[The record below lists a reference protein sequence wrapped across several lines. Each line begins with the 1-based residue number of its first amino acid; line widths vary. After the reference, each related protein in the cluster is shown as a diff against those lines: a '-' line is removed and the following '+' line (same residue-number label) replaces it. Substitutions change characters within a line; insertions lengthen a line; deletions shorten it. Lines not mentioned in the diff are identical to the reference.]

1 MITVDL
7 NDTDLTDAGTEAGPI
22 RVAFPFHRAIGT
34 ASTAAVLFELEPG
47 DALATH
53 TDSAEEILLILAGEG
68 EAHVGDE
75 RGLVRTGQVAVVPA
89 MAPHGIRNTGDTTLR
104 VLGFF
109 SSSTVVSEFE
119 EPMGPDGGARH
130 RHRRV
135 LPDLREG
142 ARRARGLTSP
152 VELDAGSGNIW

>member
-7 NDTDLTDAGTEAGPI
+7 NEIQLMDSGTEGGPD
-22 RVAFPFHRAIGT
+22 RVTFPFHSGTGT
-34 ASTAAVLFELEPG
+34 ASTAAVLFEVEPG
-47 DALATH
+47 NALGTH

-75 RGLVRTGQVAVVPA
+75 RELVTAGQIAVVPA

-109 SSSTVVSEFE
+109 SSSTVVSQFE
-119 EPMGPDGGARH
+119 EPLGPDGEKVAVIGATFPILTTEPSA
-130 RHRRV
+130 
-135 LPDLREG
+135 LP
-142 ARRARGLTSP
+142 
-152 VELDAGSGNIW
+152 V

>member
-7 NDTDLTDAGTEAGPI
+7 NEIQLMDSGTEGGPD
-22 RVAFPFHRAIGT
+22 RVMFSFYSGTGT
-34 ASTAAVLFELEPG
+34 ASTAAVLFEVEPG
-47 DALATH
+47 NALGTH

-75 RGLVRTGQVAVVPA
+75 RELVTAGQIAVVPA

-109 SSSTVVSEFE
+109 SSSTVVSQFE
-119 EPMGPDGGARH
+119 EPLGPDGEKVAVIGATFPILTTEPSA
-130 RHRRV
+130 
-135 LPDLREG
+135 LP
-142 ARRARGLTSP
+142 
-152 VELDAGSGNIW
+152 V

>member
-7 NDTDLTDAGTEAGPI
+7 NEIELMDSGTEGGPD
-22 RVAFPFHRAIGT
+22 RVTFPFHSGTGT
-34 ASTAAVLFELEPG
+34 ASTAAVLFEVEPG
-47 DALATH
+47 NALGTH

-75 RGLVRTGQVAVVPA
+75 RELVTAGQIAVVPA

-109 SSSTVVSEFE
+109 SSSTVVSQFE
-119 EPMGPDGGARH
+119 EPLGPDGEKVAVIGATFPILTTEPSA
-130 RHRRV
+130 
-135 LPDLREG
+135 LP
-142 ARRARGLTSP
+142 
-152 VELDAGSGNIW
+152 V